1 MPIALRPHH
10 LPLGDVTRPGWSAV
24 LLALS
29 LLLPSDLR
37 AQLPINADSLIVPGA
52 RLRFQVADS
61 SRSFDGRLR
70 ELRGDTLI
78 IEDRG
83 VRTSVLAAQ
92 VTGIQVQR
100 RGPTLS
106 RNVTIGGVIGM
117 LGTSGMYLGW
127 CANHRE
133 ECRRQNQ
140 TDDHYYPE
148 DGYHH
153 HHDDITMGA
162 VAVLGGALLGG
173 VVGYVLTPTEWV
185 EAGVPL
191 RLGMTRHG
199 GIRLSGSLAFR

>member
-1 MPIALRPHH
+1 MPIDLRFHH
-10 LPLGDVTRPGWSAV
+10 LPLGGVNRLCRSAA
-24 LLALS
+24 LLVLS
-29 LLLPSDLR
+29 LLLPPVVH
-37 AQLPINADSLIVPGA
+37 AQLPPTDSLIVPGA
-52 RLRFQVADS
+52 RLRFQLADS
-61 SRSFDGRLR
+61 SRSYDGRLR

-83 VRTSVLAAQ
+83 VRTSVLAAR

-100 RGPTLS
+100 RAPTLS

-127 CANHRE
+127 CANNRE
-133 ECRRQNQ
+133 ECRQQNQ

-162 VAVLGGALLGG
+162 LAVIGGALLGG
-173 VVGYVLTPTEWV
+173 VVGYALTPTEWV

-191 RLGMTRHG
+191 RLGTTRHG